1 MIIQL
6 RRWLPQR
13 YLVLVADSSYAVLE
27 LLHFCQSL
35 HHPVTLI
42 TRLRLDAALF
52 LPAPPRRLGQLGR
65 PRIVG
70 QRLPTLKSL
79 LDRPETAWESIV
91 VNWYDGSS
99 RSVEINS
106 ATAVWYNRGKPTV
119 SIRWVLIRDPLGKF
133 EPQAL
138 LCTDPDIPAR
148 QVIEWFVLRWQ
159 LEVTFQEVRAHLGV
173 ETQRQWSDRAI
184 ARTTPLSLAC
194 SPGPLWQPTCSN

>member
-35 HHPVTLI
+35 AHPVTLI

-52 LPAPPRRLGQLGR
+52 LPAPPRRPGQLGR
-65 PRIVG
+65 PRKVG

-79 LDRPETAWESIV
+79 LDRPETAWENIV

-99 RSVEINS
+99 RSVEVNS
-106 ATAVWYNRGKPTV
+106 TTAVWYNR
-119 SIRWVLIRDPLGKF
+119 
-133 EPQAL
+133 A
-138 LCTDPDIPAR
+138 
-148 QVIEWFVLRWQ
+148 
-159 LEVTFQEVRAHLGV
+159 
-173 ETQRQWSDRAI
+173 
-184 ARTTPLSLAC
+184 
-194 SPGPLWQPTCSN
+194 SPPFPSGGC